1 MGALHAGTLARSPA
15 PLSPPPAHSL
25 ARADWWPAPELIN
38 LNEASPLNKLEFD
51 AWTFTAQTGPNS
63 WVHDSRTSSEPAN
76 ATWVMGVARAHVSLS
91 AEVDLHEFPLDEQ
104 RVEIIIESAN
114 WPMSNVEFRAVPSLK
129 EGVLVEGTT
138 ATTAVRG
145 WNVERISI
153 EEGEHYYPTFDQT
166 YSRLSVSTVM
176 ARQSYFWTSRVV
188 LGVVLFVTMSIWALA
203 LPNEAGGERMLNI
216 ITVFLGM
223 VSWEFVIVLESP
235 QLGYNN
241 VSAPR
246 ERARTRWA
254 AGSSHS
260 LSRTRDARDSARPP

>member
-1 MGALHAGTLARSPA
+1 M
-15 PLSPPPAHSL
+15 
-25 ARADWWPAPELIN
+25 
-38 LNEASPLNKLEFD
+38 
-51 AWTFTAQTGPNS
+51 
-63 WVHDSRTSSEPAN
+63 
-76 ATWVMGVARAHVSLS
+76 
-91 AEVDLHEFPLDEQ
+91 
-104 RVEIIIESAN
+104 
-114 WPMSNVEFRAVPSLK
+114 
-129 EGVLVEGTT
+129 
-138 ATTAVRG
+138 
-145 WNVERISI
+145 
-153 EEGEHYYPTFDQT
+153 
-166 YSRLSVSTVM
+166 
-176 ARQSYFWTSRVV
+176 